1 MATLNATCTGTLT
14 HIFHTENIIIY
25 TFLQLIKLLLHE
37 KNHRMVRVRR
47 DLLRPLS
54 SKPPAMVKDK
64 NTCHML
70 NLVLYIETSF
80 SRSA

>member
-1 MATLNATCTGTLT
+1 MQHVLEHLHT
-14 HIFHTENIIIY
+14 FHAENIIIY

-64 NTCHML
+64 NMPHVKSSTVH
-70 NLVLYIETSF
+70 
-80 SRSA
+80 